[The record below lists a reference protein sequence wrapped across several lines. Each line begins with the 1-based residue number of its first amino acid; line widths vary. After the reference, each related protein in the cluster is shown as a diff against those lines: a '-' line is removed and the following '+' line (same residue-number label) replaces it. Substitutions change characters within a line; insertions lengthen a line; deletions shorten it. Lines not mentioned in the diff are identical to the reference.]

1 MSGTKVDQWL
11 ENHAEDYLNYAVTDV
26 DQALCDA
33 LRDAQ
38 ERMDS
43 AIAERD
49 RLMTAALSSRRLT
62 ATAIGGV
69 VGVTAPTVLRRSH
82 DSDGFLLGGR
92 IQSVVSKMWA
102 QEQARKELDAYGG

>member
-1 MSGTKVDQWL
+1 MIRTEIDQWL
-11 ENHAEDYLNYAVTDV
+11 DDHAEDYLTYTVTDV

-38 ERMDS
+38 TRMDV
-43 AIAERD
+43 AIATRD

-62 ATAIGGV
+62 ATAIGGL

-92 IQSVVSKMWA
+92 IQSVVAKMWA
-102 QEQARKELDAYGG
+102 QEQVQRELDSYES

>member
-1 MSGTKVDQWL
+1 MTRTQIDQWL
-11 ENHAEDYLNYAVTDV
+11 DNHTEDYLNYTVTDV

-38 ERMDS
+38 ERMDV
-43 AIAERD
+43 AISERD
-49 RLMTAALSSRRLT
+49 RLMTAALFSRRLT
-62 ATAIGGV
+62 STAIGGI

-82 DSDGFLLGGR
+82 DAEGFLLGGR

-102 QEQARKELDAYGG
+102 QEQARKELDSYGG

>member
-1 MSGTKVDQWL
+1 MTRTQIDQWL
-11 ENHAEDYLNYAVTDV
+11 DNHTEDYLNYTVTDV

-38 ERMDS
+38 ERMDV
-43 AIAERD
+43 AIRERD
-49 RLMTAALSSRRLT
+49 RLMTAALFSRRLT
-62 ATAIGGV
+62 STAIGGI

-102 QEQARKELDAYGG
+102 QEQARKEFDSYG

>member
-1 MSGTKVDQWL
+1 MSSTQIDQWL
-11 ENHAEDYLNYAVTDV
+11 DDHVEDYLRYTVTDV

-38 ERMDS
+38 NRMD
-43 AIAERD
+43 AAVAERD
-49 RLMTAALSSRRLT
+49 RLMTAALFSRRLT
-62 ATAIGGV
+62 ATAIGGI

-102 QEQARKELDAYGG
+102 QEQAQKELDGYSG

>member
-1 MSGTKVDQWL
+1 MSSTQIDQWL
-11 ENHAEDYLNYAVTDV
+11 DDHVEDYLRYTVTDV

-38 ERMDS
+38 NRMD
-43 AIAERD
+43 AAVAERD

-62 ATAIGGV
+62 ATAIGGL

-82 DSDGFLLGGR
+82 DSEGFLLGGR
-92 IQSVVSKMWA
+92 IQSVVAKMWA
-102 QEQARKELDAYGG
+102 QEQVQTELDSYES